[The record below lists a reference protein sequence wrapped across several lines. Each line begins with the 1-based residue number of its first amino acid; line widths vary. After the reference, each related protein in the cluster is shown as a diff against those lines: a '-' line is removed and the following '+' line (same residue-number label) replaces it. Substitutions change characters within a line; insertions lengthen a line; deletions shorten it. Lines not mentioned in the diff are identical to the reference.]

1 MTLCHGNAFLI
12 IGALQTPEQTVEVP
26 VIRDPVWRHN
36 YVAIHSILAGLANVR
51 NPLFGSMLLID

>member
-26 VIRDPVWRHN
+26 VIRDPV
-36 YVAIHSILAGLANVR
+36 
-51 NPLFGSMLLID
+51 